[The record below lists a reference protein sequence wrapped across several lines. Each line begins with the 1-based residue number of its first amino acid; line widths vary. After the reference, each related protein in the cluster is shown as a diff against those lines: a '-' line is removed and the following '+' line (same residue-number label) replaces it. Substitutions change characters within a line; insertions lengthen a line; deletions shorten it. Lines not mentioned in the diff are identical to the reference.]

1 MHRRCCALLFL
12 SRVIVTGAG
21 LGHTFFWTFVAW
33 CFFLVFGGF
42 FFHGQQSFAAFGR
55 RRLALGL
62 LLGSDATYYLQ

>member
-1 MHRRCCALLFL
+1 MVFLFGFRWL
-12 SRVIVTGAG
+12 
-21 LGHTFFWTFVAW
+21 F
-33 CFFLVFGGF
+33 F